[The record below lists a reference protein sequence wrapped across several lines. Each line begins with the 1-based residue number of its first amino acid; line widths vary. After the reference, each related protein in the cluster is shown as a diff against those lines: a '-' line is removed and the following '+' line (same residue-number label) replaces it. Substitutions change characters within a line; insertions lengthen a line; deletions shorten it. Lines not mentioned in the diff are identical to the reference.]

1 MINDIKIEMMKYN
14 SGDTRRINH
23 ALKVHSYAKTIGEAE
38 ALNTEELFTLEAAS
52 VLHDIGI
59 KECERKYNKC
69 GGYYQQIEGPP
80 VARELLSEIDIE
92 SSALERV
99 IYLISR
105 HHTFK
110 DVDGKDYQILL
121 EADLIVNA
129 QEKYI
134 SQYAFKN
141 AVEKLFVTEM
151 GKYLS
156 SIVL

>member
-1 MINDIKIEMMKYN
+1 MINYIKIEMMKYN
-14 SGDTRRINH
+14 QGDTRRINH
-23 ALKVHSYAKTIGEAE
+23 ALKVHSYAKIIGEAE
-38 ALNTEELFTLEAAS
+38 RLSNDELFALEAAS

-80 VARELLSEIDIE
+80 VARELLTDIDIDN
-92 SSALERV
+92 SNLERI

-110 DVDGKDYQILL
+110 NVDGKDYQILL

-134 SQYAFKN
+134 TEYAFRN
-141 AVEKLFVTEM
+141 AVDKLFVTEM

-156 SIVL
+156 SVVL